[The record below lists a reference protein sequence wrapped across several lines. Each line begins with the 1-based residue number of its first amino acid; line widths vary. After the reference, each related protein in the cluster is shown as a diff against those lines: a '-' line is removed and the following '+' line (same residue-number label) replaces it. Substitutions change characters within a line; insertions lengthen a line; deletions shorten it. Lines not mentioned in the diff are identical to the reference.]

1 MTTRTFRLQ
10 PQLQIALL
18 QRRNRHSMVARG
30 FTLIEL
36 MITVAIVGI
45 LSAVAL
51 PQFLGA
57 RNSADAGAKIGEKI
71 GLAKECATFVA
82 SKVGQSPNAI
92 KPDSCDQTTGGTFQA
107 SWSAGAEGVKC
118 LDQTT
123 TNKNT
128 TATIGVDANGQLS
141 CTLI

>member
-57 RNSADAGAKIGEKI
+57 RTSAEAGAKIGEKV

-82 SKVGQSPNAI
+82 SAGIGETPGTNPPDNCSTDGGSYTAAWDGSP
-92 KPDSCDQTTGGTFQA
+92 K
-107 SWSAGAEGVKC
+107 GVKC
-118 LDQTT
+118 LGTLVDGKQS
-123 TNKNT
+123 
-128 TATIGVDANGQLS
+128 ATIKVSATGGLS
-141 CTLI
+141 CEV

>member
-57 RNSADAGAKIGEKI
+57 RN
-71 GLAKECATFVA
+71 
-82 SKVGQSPNAI
+82 
-92 KPDSCDQTTGGTFQA
+92 
-107 SWSAGAEGVKC
+107 
-118 LDQTT
+118 
-123 TNKNT
+123 
-128 TATIGVDANGQLS
+128 
-141 CTLI
+141 

>member
-1 MTTRTFRLQ
+1 M
-10 PQLQIALL
+10 
-18 QRRNRHSMVARG
+18 
-30 FTLIEL
+30 
-36 MITVAIVGI
+36 GI

-82 SKVGQSPNAI
+82 SKVGQSPKPI
-92 KPDSCDQTTGGTFQA
+92 DPDSCDQTTGGTFQA

-123 TNKNT
+123 TKDNT

-141 CTLI
+141 CTAP

>member
-1 MTTRTFRLQ
+1 
-10 PQLQIALL
+10 
-18 QRRNRHSMVARG
+18 
-30 FTLIEL
+30 
-36 MITVAIVGI
+36 
-45 LSAVAL
+45 VAL

-82 SKVGQSPNAI
+82 SKVGQSPNASS
-92 KPDSCDQTTGGTFQA
+92 PDSCDQTKGGTFQA

-123 TNKNT
+123 TKDNT
-128 TATIGVDANGQLS
+128 TATIGVNANGKLS
-141 CTLI
+141 CKLG